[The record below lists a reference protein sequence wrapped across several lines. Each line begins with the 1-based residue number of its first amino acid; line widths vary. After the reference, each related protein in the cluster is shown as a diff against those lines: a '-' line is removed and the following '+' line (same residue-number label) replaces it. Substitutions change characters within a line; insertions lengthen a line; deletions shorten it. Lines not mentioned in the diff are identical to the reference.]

1 MVGEVAILACPT
13 TVDERTRVND
23 EFVLLELSVFRPA
36 TEERE
41 RMSTSNAAALENAEA
56 ADRLEATF
64 SRTSNAAGSV
74 GIKCKS
80 RRIVS

>member
-13 TVDERTRVND
+13 TVDERVRVND
-23 EFVLLELSVFRPA
+23 EFALLELVFRPA

-41 RMSTSNAAALENAEA
+41 RISTSNAAALENAEA

-80 RRIVS
+80 RLIVS